1 MLHLL
6 LSVISVLATPHPDIH
21 LLLVLQQELVVDVV
35 EVGPREHLCRVV
47 LKHRLHRDDLRPGLS
62 IPRCLRLGLIVD
74 SILVET
80 LHILVDV
87 SEDPVQVED

>member
-1 MLHLL
+1 LL
-6 LSVISVLATPHPDIH
+6 LRIISVLATPHPDIY
-21 LLLVLQQELVVDVV
+21 LLLVLQQELIVDVV
-35 EVGPREHLCRVV
+35 EVGPREHLCCVV
-47 LKHRLHRDDLRPGLS
+47 LKHRLHRDDLRPGLP
-62 IPRCLRLGLIVD
+62 IPRCRRLGLIID